1 MSKERSA
8 VENAPLSQQVYD
20 TLLNKLLNNELVS
33 GQILNRRQV
42 AADLGVSV
50 APVLE
55 AMLKLETH
63 GFLESIP
70 RKGTQV
76 RPITPEDVH
85 GLLVLREALEC
96 HAARLYCGEAIETN
110 EAALLILADKLDNS
124 PPFVPE
130 HWREDL
136 NFHYA
141 LIEITGVGALIK
153 EYHRAMHLN
162 IFHAV
167 NRLIETHDQ
176 TDDSNHRELVIKLET
191 RDPDEAERIIRAH
204 VRSGKG
210 SLFDGR
216 A

>member
-1 MSKERSA
+1 VRKKPDAALESS
-8 VENAPLSQQVYD
+8 LSRQVYD
-20 TLLNKLLNNELVS
+20 TLLNKLLNNELIS

-55 AMLKLETH
+55 AMLILEME

-76 RPITPEDVH
+76 RPIAPEDVH
-85 GLLVLREALEC
+85 GQLILREALEC
-96 HAARLYCGEAIETN
+96 QAARLYCGEGIEKN
-110 EAALLILADKLDNS
+110 EASLLRLADKMDKS
-124 PPFVPE
+124 APFVPE

-136 NFHYA
+136 NFHHA
-141 LIEITGVGALIK
+141 LIKITGVDALIK
-153 EYHRAMHLN
+153 EYHRVIHLN

-167 NRLIETHDQ
+167 NRLTQIHDNA
-176 TDDSNHRELVIKLET
+176 DPSNHRKLVQKLKT

-210 SLFDGR
+210 RLV
-216 A
+216 